1 MIDVAQWIVLGLLAV
16 AVLLLMSLVGKHD
29 RMMRTLAR
37 SLTDTVDMTIRL
49 AKHDMVR
56 MLREPLV
63 YCPRHGGQEQR
74 DGVCVECRRS
84 A

>member
-37 SLTDTVDMTIRL
+37 SLTDTRPIVT
-49 AKHDMVR
+49 
-56 MLREPLV
+56 
-63 YCPRHGGQEQR
+63 GG
-74 DGVCVECRRS
+74 
-84 A
+84 